1 MALGALAAVVA
12 VALPVFGLSLGTSDA
27 STDPAGWTTHQAY
40 ATLAEG
46 FGPGFNG
53 PLELAAQPG
62 SPAGAAAFGHLLS
75 TVARTPGVASVTP
88 AVTSP
93 NGRVRLATVYPS
105 TGPQDGPTVDLVNH
119 IRHDLIPQAAHG
131 SGLVVHVGGVT
142 ATNIDFA
149 HVLTGKLPVFIAVVV
164 ILAFILLLVVF
175 RSLLIPLVASV
186 MNLLSVGAG
195 LGALNAVFH
204 WGWGTSALGL
214 SGSGPVDSF
223 VPVVMFSVLFGL
235 SMDYL
240 VFLVS
245 RIQEEWHQLH
255 HTAFPGLIAPG
266 GRGVRR
272 NHQAVT
278 AGLAGSGRI
287 IAGAAS
293 IMILV
298 FGSFLLGGHRIL
310 AEFGFALGFS
320 VLVDALVI
328 RGLLVP
334 ALMHLLGP
342 ANWALPGWLDRLL
355 PRLAVEAADHASVT
369 DPEEVLS

>member
-1 MALGALAAVVA
+1 
-12 VALPVFGLSLGTSDA
+12 
-27 STDPAGWTTHQAY
+27 
-40 ATLAEG
+40 
-46 FGPGFNG
+46 
-53 PLELAAQPG
+53 
-62 SPAGAAAFGHLLS
+62 
-75 TVARTPGVASVTP
+75 
-88 AVTSP
+88 
-93 NGRVRLATVYPS
+93 
-105 TGPQDGPTVDLVNH
+105 
-119 IRHDLIPQAAHG
+119 
-131 SGLVVHVGGVT
+131 
-142 ATNIDFA
+142 
-149 HVLTGKLPVFIAVVV
+149 V
-164 ILAFILLLVVF
+164 ILAFILLLAVF

-195 LGALNAVFH
+195 LGALNAVFN
-204 WGWGTSALGL
+204 WGWGSSVLGL
-214 SGSGPVDSF
+214 SATGPIDSF

-255 HTAFPGLIAPG
+255 HAPATDLTDLS
-266 GRGVRR
+266 GRGARR

-278 AGLAGSGRI
+278 SGLANSGRI

-334 ALMHLLGP
+334 ALMHLIGP
-342 ANWALPGWLDRLL
+342 ANWVLPGWLGRIL
-355 PRLAVEAADHASVT
+355 PRLAVETGDHAPAAVRPSPGV
-369 DPEEVLS
+369 SHA

>member
-1 MALGALAAVVA
+1 
-12 VALPVFGLSLGTSDA
+12 
-27 STDPAGWTTHQAY
+27 
-40 ATLAEG
+40 
-46 FGPGFNG
+46 
-53 PLELAAQPG
+53 
-62 SPAGAAAFGHLLS
+62 
-75 TVARTPGVASVTP
+75 
-88 AVTSP
+88 
-93 NGRVRLATVYPS
+93 
-105 TGPQDGPTVDLVNH
+105 
-119 IRHDLIPQAAHG
+119 
-131 SGLVVHVGGVT
+131 
-142 ATNIDFA
+142 
-149 HVLTGKLPVFIAVVV
+149 
-164 ILAFILLLVVF
+164 F

-204 WGWGTSALGL
+204 WGWGTSVLGR
-214 SGSGPVDSF
+214 SGAGAVVSL

-255 HTAFPGLIAPG
+255 HGTSHGLTALG
-266 GRGVRR
+266 GRSARR

-287 IAGAAS
+287 IAGAAR

-320 VLVDALVI
+320 VLIDALVI

-334 ALMHLLGP
+334 ALMHLIGP
-342 ANWALPGWLDRLL
+342 PNWALPGWLDRLL
-355 PRLAVEAADHASVT
+355 PRLAVEAGEHAPIADTEGA
-369 DPEEVLS
+369 LS